1 MHWWHFYTVYSVK
14 YFRVGSKTIY
24 TIENLAKIC
33 FGFIS
38 HVFQHTKYIS
48 HMVCNQAWYRNLK
61 SLKFVKDENT
71 LLCIQVITLDFSLT
85 KNSTYNVIELDCKRS
100 SVISV
105 QGLTSPG
112 GSIARLPRRWEQ
124 RLPRRRGSW
133 EGTGT
138 VGWTTTS
145 TIGGATG
152 ERQVK
157 HKQWTGL
164 RIISSLLGVDPAG
177 FLLLGMGG
185 TDVSYACCINIS
197 F

>member
-1 MHWWHFYTVYSVK
+1 MK

-24 TIENLAKIC
+24 TVENFAKIC

-38 HVFQHTKYIS
+38 DVFQHTKYIS

-61 SLKFVKDENT
+61 SLKFGNDENT
-71 LLCIQVITLDFSLT
+71 YVTLLNFSGYNCTVDFSLT
-85 KNSTYNVIELDCKRS
+85 KNSTYTVIELDCERS

-124 RLPRRRGSW
+124 RSPRRRDSW

-164 RIISSLLGVDPAG
+164 HIISTLLGVDPAG
-177 FLLLGMGG
+177 FFLLLGMGG
-185 TDVSYACCINIS
+185 GRMFLMHGI
-197 F
+197 